1 VNLNCIGCVD
11 MDWMELSGDGVSFVG
26 SSEDDN

>member
-1 VNLNCIGCVD
+1 